1 MGILLIKRLLSYRQR
16 RYFYYLTGCNLAD
29 CFFTYDIAS
38 SKSTLYIPPIDP
50 HDVIWSGLPTT
61 IDDALRLYDVDEVK
75 LTTEVNASLAHLAG
89 TNPTS
94 TVYAIQ
100 DQVSDHVT
108 FIGFDNKDFE
118 LLKPAIEVSR
128 VVKDEFEVA
137 MIRKANAVSS
147 AAHKAVVE
155 KAKQA
160 SNERELEAVFLER
173 CAANGAKEMA
183 YHPIVASGTA
193 AATLH
198 YVPNDAPLGGKQLL
212 LIDAG
217 AEWNNYAADIVSSLT
232 PHSSPLLTGPTVTD
246 QNLSPQRQVHQG
258 GPRNLRHRLQDAAG
272 VHCRH
277 QGRHALGRRPRA
289 GPQDCH

>member
-1 MGILLIKRLLSYRQR
+1 
-16 RYFYYLTGCNLAD
+16 
-29 CFFTYDIAS
+29 
-38 SKSTLYIPPIDP
+38 
-50 HDVIWSGLPTT
+50 
-61 IDDALRLYDVDEVK
+61 VK
-75 LTTEVNASLAHLAG
+75 LTTDVNASLAHLAG
-89 TNPTS
+89 TNSTS
-94 TVYAIQ
+94 TVYAITG
-100 DQVSDHVT
+100 QVSDHVT
-108 FIGFDNKDFE
+108 FIGFENKDFE
-118 LLKPAIEVSR
+118 LLKPAIETSR

-155 KAKQA
+155 RAKKA

-173 CAANGAKEMA
+173 CVANGAKEMA

-217 AEWNNYAADIVSSLT
+217 AEWDNYAADIVSTCSFAT
-232 PHSSPLLTGPTVTD
+232 ASIESLLTVYTATD

-258 GPRNLRHRLQDAAG
+258 GPRNLRHRLQDAAR
-272 VHCRH
+272 VHRRH